1 MDKTES
7 LKTEV
12 KSLLKTQAV
21 RVSYGSAPKKKEYP
35 YVVFELSELG
45 FSDGKTTY
53 QLEVNAVDSGDVSKP
68 VDDLS
73 DNIQKKL
80 HGTCLLNE
88 DIQFVVYRGAR
99 QSVTEDNPDLIR
111 RRMLFEVHLH
121 ELKGE

>member
-1 MDKTES
+1 MNKTES

-12 KSLLKTQAV
+12 KKLLKTQTD
-21 RVSYGSAPKKKEYP
+21 RVSYGTGPKKKIYP

-53 QLEVNAVDSGDVSKP
+53 QLEVNAVDSGDDTQP
-68 VDDLS
+68 IDDLS

-80 HGTCLLNE
+80 HKECFINE
-88 DIQFVVYRGAR
+88 DIQFTAYRGAR
-99 QSVTEDNPDLIR
+99 QPVTEDNPDIIR
-111 RRMLFEVHLH
+111 RRMLFEIHLH

>member
-7 LKTEV
+7 LKIAV
-12 KSLLKTQAV
+12 KGLLKTQAA
-21 RVSYGSAPKKKEYP
+21 RVSYGVGPKKKLYP

-45 FSDGKTTY
+45 CSDGKTTY
-53 QLEVNAVDSGDVSKP
+53 QLEVNAVDFGDDTKP

-80 HGTCLLNE
+80 HKEYFINS
-88 DIQFVVYRGAR
+88 DIQFAVYRGAR
-99 QSVTEDNPDLIR
+99 QPVTEDNPEIIR